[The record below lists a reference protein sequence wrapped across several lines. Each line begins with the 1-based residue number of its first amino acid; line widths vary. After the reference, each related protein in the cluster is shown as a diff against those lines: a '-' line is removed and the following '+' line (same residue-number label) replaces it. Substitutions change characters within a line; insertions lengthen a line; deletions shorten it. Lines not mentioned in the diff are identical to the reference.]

1 MNAAKSP
8 VVSSVPARRSSAT
21 IVSES
26 ASVNSSE
33 RGYRPARPLHGGA
46 RRAIAFESSVKLTVN
61 LLLATVATMTIAK
74 LAPYYQAQQ
83 QQLNKLQT
91 TLQVAEQENAA
102 LQSQFDRN
110 FDPAQAAQIMQEQ
123 SGLAYPNQ
131 KKIVWQSPA
140 EAE

>member
-8 VVSSVPARRSSAT
+8 VVPSAPARQPSAT
-21 IVSES
+21 IASES
-26 ASVNSSE
+26 ASVN
-33 RGYRPARPLHGGA
+33 RPGRVYRSARLLHGGA

-83 QQLNKLQT
+83 QQLGKLQT
-91 TLQVAEQENAA
+91 TLQVAEQENAE

-140 EAE
+140 DAE